1 MIRKYIFIKHKATY
15 LHTASAVNFLTK
27 LHEKEYMKVTIQ
39 ELKSLIA
46 EAIKECGDMWMEPEA
61 PMDREISDLPMM
73 KKSLSD
79 PYSISSPLADKAAL
93 MPNTDVENPNLMG
106 DENPS
111 KKVTLVLPLQ
121 EKKRKKKWMQAAVKK
136 PGALSK
142 ELGVPEEE
150 NIPMDLLQK
159 KKAAL
164 SKKAEGDKKLSAHER
179 KLLQRINFAITAKKQ
194 AAKKKKKPAKKVDES
209 FIRNEIAKIIKEEL
223 GK

>member
-1 MIRKYIFIKHKATY
+1 
-15 LHTASAVNFLTK
+15 
-27 LHEKEYMKVTIQ
+27 MKVTIK
-39 ELKSLIA
+39 ELRSLIA
-46 EAIKECGDMWMEPEA
+46 EAIKECGDAWVEPEEHMEYK
-61 PMDREISDLPMM
+61 PSSDMMDREGKLASLTRSSHMMPPYDTISDLAPE
-73 KKSLSD
+73 
-79 PYSISSPLADKAAL
+79 AAL
-93 MPNTDVENPNLMG
+93 MSGTEEMEDKESLMG
-106 DENPS
+106 DEEIPRGVGE
-111 KKVTLVLPLQ
+111 KVLLLRLQ

-142 ELGVPEEE
+142 ELGIPEEE
-150 NIPMDLLQK
+150 NIPMDVLQK

-179 KLLQRINFAITAKKQ
+179 KLLQRINVAITAKKQ

>member
-1 MIRKYIFIKHKATY
+1 
-15 LHTASAVNFLTK
+15 
-27 LHEKEYMKVTIQ
+27 MKVTIK
-39 ELKSLIA
+39 ELRSLIA
-46 EAIKECGDMWMEPEA
+46 EAIKECGDAWMEPEEH
-61 PMDREISDLPMM
+61 MGDRSMMSREDKMGSLTRNAHIIPGGAYTEISD
-73 KKSLSD
+73 
-79 PYSISSPLADKAAL
+79 LADKAAL
-93 MPNTDVENPNLMG
+93 MSGTSPMEDDEEPLMG
-106 DENPS
+106 DEEIPREVG
-111 KKVTLVLPLQ
+111 KEVLLLRLQ

-223 GK
+223 GKWKLK